1 MSTIFSLWTV
11 IVFILFIGIVVWAWS
26 GKRKQ
31 EFDEAAM
38 IPFND
43 ENDETEIN
51 NQEAENRNA

>member
-43 ENDETEIN
+43 EDDETEIN